1 MVNYSSLAITAL
13 VALAASGANAFTPST
28 TSSSSATATPTT
40 FRNTDTS
47 LNVMPPM
54 IIGPMIRKMKEEK
67 AKQKMPMATADE
79 ALNEAPGL
87 RVGEAVW
94 KWPPVWPYDPQFF
107 VRKEEIVVPKAPQ
120 LDSLAGMMSGM
131 PQQPVVP
138 EEPEVEV
145 LDLVKY
151 WTEDKADV
159 RTEIDPEAIEKLK
172 SHYAFYL
179 RDGMSILELGAAENS
194 YLPDGL
200 KPSRHIG
207 VGLSTKLM
215 AENPAL
221 TDTMVVDLNDCV
233 EEQFVNSEELRGL
246 AAEPFDAIIM
256 ANTID
261 FLTSPREVFRTAWE
275 LLKPG
280 GVMIVPFASKD
291 AYTDKFGRAQTKMWA
306 DMNNDQHLW
315 VCGSFFQ
322 FSAGDGWEG
331 LKGFDIS
338 PEGAGDDDGPL
349 ASLMNR
355 NKPMNM
361 YVCQGTKG
369 FMDDSIDEE
378 NPEKSFGSKMWM
390 LPTMEDRD
398 KKLVAPRLVRAY
410 EAASTEE
417 EKNAIVEHV
426 NTLPKVYEGLIKMD
440 QFAFTFNMQAQ
451 LAVDLVADP
460 DFVGNDEQIRS
471 LKQGLGLLKPT
482 PEFWLPVGQKTA
494 AMNADEKINLLAHVV
509 PRFGSG
515 DPEQE
520 KALQNFAT
528 GLSPTFEVIKT
539 KCPDLKDADVQLV
552 GTELL
557 AAEILKPGRSTKSE
571 FATWL
576 AAMTVEEIDA
586 VLTKRKSF
594 KQKADAELE
603 DMRTKRAK
611 RQAEI
616 EATRKAMEAQIDK
629 ARAERTMAFNPRSG
643 KMELIPKKD
652 DEDEKKN

>member
-1 MVNYSSLAITAL
+1 MVNYSSVAIAAL
-13 VALAASGANAFTPST
+13 VALAASGANAFAPST
-28 TSSSSATATPTT
+28 TTTSSTT

-79 ALNEAPGL
+79 ALKEAPGL

-107 VRKEEIVVPKAPQ
+107 MRKEEIVVPKAPQ

-131 PQQPVVP
+131 PQQPVKP

-145 LDLVKY
+145 LDQVKY
-151 WTEDKADV
+151 WSEDNADV
-159 RTEIDPEAIEKLK
+159 KTEIDEAAIEKLK
-172 SHYAFYL
+172 SHYSFYL

-194 YLPDGL
+194 YLPDDL

-215 AENPAL
+215 GENPSL
-221 TDTMVVDLNDCV
+221 TETMVVDLNDVV
-233 EEQFVNSEELRGL
+233 EEQYVNSEELRGL
-246 AAEPFDAIIM
+246 ASEPFDAVIM

-261 FLTSPREVFRTAWE
+261 FLTSPREVFRTSWE

-280 GVMIVPFASKD
+280 GVMIVPFVSKD
-291 AYTDKFGRAQTKMWA
+291 AYTAKFGRAQTKMWS
-306 DMNNDQHLW
+306 DMNNDQHMW

-361 YVCQGTKG
+361 YVCQATKG
-369 FMDDSIDEE
+369 YMDESIDEK
-378 NPEKSFGSKMWM
+378 NPEKSFSSKMWM

-410 EAASTEE
+410 EAAKTPE
-417 EKNAIVEHV
+417 EKTAIVEHV
-426 NTLPKVYEGLIKMD
+426 STLPRVYEGLIKMD
-440 QFAFTFNMQAQ
+440 QFAFTFSMQAQ

-494 AMNADEKINLLAHVV
+494 AMNPDEKVNLLAHIV

-520 KALQNFAT
+520 KALENFVT
-528 GLSPTFEVIKT
+528 GLSPTFDVIKS

-557 AAEILKPGRSTKSE
+557 AAEILKPGRSTKAE
-571 FATWL
+571 FAEWL
-576 AAMTVEEIDA
+576 GAMTVDDIESM
-586 VLTKRKSF
+586 LSKRKSF
-594 KQKADAELE
+594 KEKADAELE
-603 DMRTKRAK
+603 DMRTKRAARK
-611 RQAEI
+611 AEI
-616 EATRKAMEAQIDK
+616 EATRKAMEKQIEK

-643 KMELIPKKD
+643 KMELIPEKKD
-652 DEDEKKN
+652 DEKKK